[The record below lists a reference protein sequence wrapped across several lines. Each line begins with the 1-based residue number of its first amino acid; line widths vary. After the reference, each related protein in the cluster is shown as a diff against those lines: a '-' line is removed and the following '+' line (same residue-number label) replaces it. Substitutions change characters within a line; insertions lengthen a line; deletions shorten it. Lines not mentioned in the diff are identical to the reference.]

1 MEGDPKCRREI
12 GCHSCVVARVS
23 EDMRVF
29 RQALI
34 QFLVEPAT
42 HVAELKVMAMSL
54 KSSIDEW
61 YEPHTPDYAPEKGE

>member
-1 MEGDPKCRREI
+1 
-12 GCHSCVVARVS
+12 
-23 EDMRVF
+23 MRVF